1 MGPWNEDEDASWA
14 NGGSMVFILFL
25 TIGLNGIVW
34 SGLSGHV
41 LSFDQWMRAR
51 ARGGVIRRSMP
62 LVHRPGPG
70 HICSHPGSCIQTS
83 NKAGGASAICS
94 KSRPVSD
101 IVGYFLLG
109 CPITITRKTCSTPIF
124 SFGVLHEAYANVGGA
139 ITYSQVSGC
148 HD

>member
-1 MGPWNEDEDASWA
+1 
-14 NGGSMVFILFL
+14 MVFILFL

-34 SGLSGHV
+34 SGLSGHLEGPKKV
-41 LSFDQWMRAR
+41 VNLCIYNCVLCAYLYLSFDQWMRAR

-109 CPITITRKTCSTPIF
+109 CPITMTRKTCSTPIF
-124 SFGVLHEAYANVGGA
+124 SSGVLHEAFMQMWVEP
-139 ITYSQVSGC
+139 
-148 HD
+148 